1 LNEKIKLKDKI
12 QKLSEIWSF
21 SFKDHK
27 NLKISKNFV
36 TFIDYKLDDN
46 ELFNVISI
54 VNDDEKNLED
64 EKEKNVEDEKNDFN
78 EKNVEDEKEKE
89 KNVEDEK
96 EKNEKEE
103 KEKNE
108 KEKEEFLILR
118 ILRIPTKYIIQTIIG
133 KNGQNINNLRNKYPD
148 VYLYSTGK

>member
-54 VNDDEKNLED
+54 VNDDEKNLE
-64 EKEKNVEDEKNDFN
+64 KEKNDFN

-96 EKNEKEE
+96 EEKEKKEEKNEKE
-103 KEKNE
+103 
-108 KEKEEFLILR
+108 EKEEFLILR